1 MPLPKG
7 LARLN
12 RVFTNRIS
20 RPLASKL
27 PWFAVIVHKG
37 RVSGTEYRTP
47 VNCWIDDTS
56 VTVALTYGPETD
68 WLKNLATAGGGS
80 LLAKGESYDVGAPVV
95 IGSEGMA
102 RMPAIVRP
110 MLRMLNVD
118 RFAVMQLLRP
128 GRPT

>member
-20 RPLASKL
+20 RPLSSRL
-27 PWFAVIVHKG
+27 PWFAVIIHTG

-47 VNCWIDDTS
+47 VNCWLDDTS
-56 VTVALTYGPETD
+56 AIVALTYGPETD
-68 WLKNLATAGGGS
+68 WLKNLARAGGGS
-80 LLAKGESYDVGAPVV
+80 LLAKGEAYELGPPVV
-95 IGSEGMA
+95 LGSEGMT

-110 MLRMLNVD
+110 MLRMLDVD